1 MRVRIS
7 YGMDLSNAT
16 ATVHNLL
23 VEAIEKLESE
33 LSTLKNGAALVKSD
47 EYAKT
52 TAMIIDNVRKQV
64 SDIDNILADS
74 HAILDG
80 YIRVIENGIPTAQEN
95 DADLPTEDSTDVRE
109 G

>member
-16 ATVHNLL
+16 VTVHNLL

-33 LSTLKNGAALVKSD
+33 LSALKSGAALVKSD

-52 TAMIIDNVRKQV
+52 ASTIIDNVRKQV
-64 SDIDNILADS
+64 SDVDNILADS
-74 HAILDG
+74 HAILEG
-80 YIRVIENGIPTAQEN
+80 YIRVIENGIPTSPVN
-95 DADLPTEDSTDVRE
+95 DDDLPTEDSTDVRE